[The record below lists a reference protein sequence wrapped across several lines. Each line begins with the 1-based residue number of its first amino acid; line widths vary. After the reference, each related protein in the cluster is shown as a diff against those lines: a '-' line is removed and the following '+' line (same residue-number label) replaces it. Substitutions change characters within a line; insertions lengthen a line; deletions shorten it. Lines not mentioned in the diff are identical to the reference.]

1 MIKLLTLS
9 LLCLFL
15 ILVILVALLLFS
27 IPFAIVMA
35 VLPWLLRIAAII
47 LLLRGLME
55 SPFHWSALAPAG
67 VAFALSVL
75 LR

>member
-15 ILVILVALLLFS
+15 IPVILVALLLFS

-35 VLPWLLRIAAII
+35 V
-47 LLLRGLME
+47 
-55 SPFHWSALAPAG
+55 
-67 VAFALSVL
+67 
-75 LR
+75 

>member
-15 ILVILVALLLFS
+15 IPVIFIVLLLFS
-27 IPFAIVMA
+27 TPFAIVMA
-35 VLPWLLRIAAII
+35 VLPWLLRFAAVI

-67 VAFALSVL
+67 IAFALSVL
-75 LR
+75 LW

>member
-15 ILVILVALLLFS
+15 IPVILVALLLFS

-35 VLPWLLRIAAII
+35 VLPWLLRFAAII
-47 LLLRGLME
+47 LRCPSCCGRPGGDASGLLRKKQ
-55 SPFHWSALAPAG
+55 
-67 VAFALSVL
+67 
-75 LR
+75 RKK